1 MLVVELAMA
10 LCLSV
15 CVSQVGVLLKR
26 LNESGKFWAWKLPLT
41 YPTLSCNEIRVTPKI
56 RARFS
61 PETLFHTRERHATA
75 YRSSKR
81 VIDLARER
89 WTLRA

>member
-1 MLVVELAMA
+1 MLVRELAMA

-15 CVSQVGVLLKR
+15 CVSQVGFLLKR
-26 LNESGKFWAWKLPLT
+26 LNESGRFWAWKLPLT
-41 YPTLSCNEIRVTPKI
+41 YPTLSYNEIRVTPKI
-56 RARFS
+56 RALS
-61 PETLFHTRERHATA
+61 PGTLFHTLERHATA

-89 WTLRA
+89 WALRA